1 MAEPMPHPPA
11 PQPAQADSDW
21 TVQAADRI
29 EAVVVAVRD
38 NTTVPVQKAA
48 RALVFGLFA
57 GVMGITALVLLIIGL
72 FRLNVYLP
80 FGSDEARKVWVTD
93 IALGAI
99 FLLVGWFL
107 LRKRNAMTKE

>member
-1 MAEPMPHPPA
+1 MAEPAPQAPA

-29 EAVVVAVRD
+29 EAVVIAVRD

-80 FGSDEARKVWVTD
+80 FGTNEARKVYVLD
-93 IALGAI
+93 IILGAI
-99 FLLVGWFL
+99 FMLVGWFL
-107 LRKRNAMTKE
+107 LRRRNALTKE